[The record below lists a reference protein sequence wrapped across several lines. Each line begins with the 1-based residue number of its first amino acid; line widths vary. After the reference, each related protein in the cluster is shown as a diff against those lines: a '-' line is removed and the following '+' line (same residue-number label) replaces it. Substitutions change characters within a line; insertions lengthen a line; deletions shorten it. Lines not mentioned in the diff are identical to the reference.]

1 MINDLDLILEM
12 YRDGEMKFPL
22 VVSWVV
28 KRLALDGGTQ
38 ADFENLPEWLRDA
51 VVADTLRFE
60 KERVW
65 YIIGA
70 NSPGEDYAP
79 YAHHV
84 RKEILVPLGLL
95 PPSDNVPMKSEGW

>member
-1 MINDLDLILEM
+1 MLKNFDLVLEM
-12 YRDGEMKFPL
+12 HRDGDMEIWE

-28 KRLALDGGTQ
+28 KRLALNNCTK
-38 ADFENLPEWLRDA
+38 ADFENLPDWLKEA
-51 VVADTLRFE
+51 VVTDMLQFE
-60 KERVW
+60 KERTW
-65 YIIGA
+65 YIISA

-95 PPSDNVPMKSEGW
+95 PPSDNVPLKSEGW